1 MLLLQAFQRGDN
13 GRPIT
18 ATEAAIRA
26 GYPPGAATE
35 QASWIMSR
43 PNCRAWLD
51 RQEKRLEEKHGI
63 TMDMIVGELAKLG
76 FSNMADYVT
85 PDERGMPAFRQ
96 LNDISRDQ
104 MAAVTEL
111 TVDTRKEY
119 EGRGEDREQV
129 ATVDKVKFKL
139 AAKTEALI
147 NIAKLLGYMRPA
159 DSGEA
164 PEGGGP
170 QKVVIE
176 VVGGVPKRKPR
187 G

>member
-1 MLLLQAFQRGDN
+1 MLLLQAYHRGDN

-18 ATEAAIRA
+18 AKEAAIRA
-26 GYPPGAATE
+26 GYPANAASE
-35 QASWIMSR
+35 QAAWIMAR
-43 PNCRAWLD
+43 PNCRAWLE

-63 TMDMIVGELAKLG
+63 TLDMIVGELAKMG
-76 FSNMADYVT
+76 FSNMADYVA
-85 PDERGMPAFRQ
+85 PDERGLPAFKS
-96 LNDISRDQ
+96 LEDISRDQ

-111 TVDTRKEY
+111 TVDTRKEF
-119 EGRGEDREQV
+119 EGRGEERDQV
-129 ATVDKVKFKL
+129 ATVDKIKFKL